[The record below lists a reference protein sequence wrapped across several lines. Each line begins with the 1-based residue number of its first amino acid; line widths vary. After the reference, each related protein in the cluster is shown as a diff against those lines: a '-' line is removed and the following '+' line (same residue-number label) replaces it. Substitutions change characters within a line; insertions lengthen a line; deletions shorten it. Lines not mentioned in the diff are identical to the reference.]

1 MNQTRQTDTN
11 RGGSHRHV
19 SLAPPSRCLTDRQ
32 LLLSSTKPHASIL
45 KENRCDVYR
54 RDFTDMSFW
63 TRPREER
70 AQMSRDV
77 SPPSGAQKHCG
88 SSVAVSELRGGRG
101 HEEHTFR
108 SSSEQSLSGSIPEF
122 DLPLRQSLTS
132 TVLNPTYTPQPGHLK
147 SGQKEGRGLGRSDG
161 DLTSPHKAN
170 YWACAIPKDVLQSPD
185 RHSAGWDP
193 NKDYQA
199 LLDYTYPLRTNPL
212 TCDWDSA
219 ERHKHSLLQAD
230 MQDSGIDLEN
240 ICSWTSVS
248 GLDVSVSSTEHT
260 EERSHR
266 RLDRSFTELQGE
278 EPLFLTDP
286 VSLYLNN
293 VDSSKSGSD
302 HHLQRHEWPCS
313 TSTALTRS
321 SRILHQPVCACMEED
336 EEFRRLP
343 EQLSELQLLS
353 TQVCVKT
360 HFKSLT
366 YYVAGTIVR
375 VIAAQLRQQS
385 RDPGTSSIFSSVTSP
400 EKPEAKNKT
409 REDNSQDD
417 TGKEWNVPQSAAA
430 AAAAAH
436 RDSVALRSN
445 GRWVEPVGGRS
456 SASGLRKVE
465 CLLEQLCDL
474 TLHQS
479 SQGQQEQS
487 DSLLQHIQVFC
498 SHLEQLIQHLYAAS
512 EKIELLAQPA
522 VDITRLKLSLD
533 EYQREVRNH
542 LPLTSCVMHSGQLL
556 LRCIN
561 SMSPFLRDTLQLVAR
576 ESEALQSYNQ
586 HFSTD
591 NVVQQSRD
599 QSSLGVQ

>member
-45 KENRCDVYR
+45 KEHRCDVYR
-54 RDFTDMSFW
+54 RHLTDMSFW

-70 AQMSRDV
+70 AEMSRDV
-77 SPPSGAQKHCG
+77 SPPSGAHKHCA

-122 DLPLRQSLTS
+122 EPPNLPLRQSLTS

-147 SGQKEGRGLGRSDG
+147 SGQKEGRGWGRSEG

-170 YWACAIPKDVLQSPD
+170 YWACAIPKDLPQSPD

-193 NKDYQA
+193 NKEYQA
-199 LLDYTYPLRTNPL
+199 LLDYTYPLRTNSL
-212 TCDWDSA
+212 TCDSA

-240 ICSWTSVS
+240 VCSWTSLS
-248 GLDVSVSSTEHT
+248 GLDVSVSSTEQT
-260 EERSHR
+260 EERS

-278 EPLFLTDP
+278 EPLLLTDP
-286 VSLYLNN
+286 ATLYLNN

-321 SRILHQPVCACMEED
+321 SGILHQPVCACMEED

-353 TQVCVKT
+353 TQV
-360 HFKSLT
+360 
-366 YYVAGTIVR
+366 R
-375 VIAAQLRQQS
+375 VIAAQLRQQP

-400 EKPEAKNKT
+400 EKLEAKNKT
-409 REDNSQDD
+409 REDSSQED
-417 TGKEWNVPQSAAA
+417 TGKEWTVPQSAAA
-430 AAAAAH
+430 AAAH
-436 RDSVALRSN
+436 RSN

-465 CLLEQLCDL
+465 SLLEQLCEL

-479 SQGQQEQS
+479 SQGQQEQQS

-498 SHLEQLIQHLYAAS
+498 SHLEQLLQYLYAAS
-512 EKIELLAQPA
+512 EKIQLLAQPA
-522 VDITRLKLSLD
+522 VDIARLKLSLD

-556 LRCIN
+556 LRSIN

-591 NVVQQSRD
+591 NLVQQSRD

>member
-1 MNQTRQTDTN
+1 MNQTSQTDTN

-45 KENRCDVYR
+45 KEHRCDVYR
-54 RDFTDMSFW
+54 RHLTDMSFW

-70 AQMSRDV
+70 AEMSRDV
-77 SPPSGAQKHCG
+77 SPPSGAHKHCA
-88 SSVAVSELRGGRG
+88 SSVAVSELRGGRD

-122 DLPLRQSLTS
+122 EPPNLPLRQSLTS

-147 SGQKEGRGLGRSDG
+147 SGQKEGRGWGRSEG

-170 YWACAIPKDVLQSPD
+170 YWACAIPKDLPQSPD

-193 NKDYQA
+193 NKEYQA

-212 TCDWDSA
+212 TCDSA

-240 ICSWTSVS
+240 VCSWTSLS
-248 GLDVSVSSTEHT
+248 GLDVSVSSTEQT
-260 EERSHR
+260 EERS

-278 EPLFLTDP
+278 EPLLLTDP
-286 VSLYLNN
+286 ATLYLNN

-321 SRILHQPVCACMEED
+321 SGILHQPVCACMEED
-336 EEFRRLP
+336 EEVRRLP

-353 TQVCVKT
+353 TQV
-360 HFKSLT
+360 
-366 YYVAGTIVR
+366 
-375 VIAAQLRQQS
+375 
-385 RDPGTSSIFSSVTSP
+385 
-400 EKPEAKNKT
+400 
-409 REDNSQDD
+409 
-417 TGKEWNVPQSAAA
+417 
-430 AAAAAH
+430 
-436 RDSVALRSN
+436 
-445 GRWVEPVGGRS
+445 
-456 SASGLRKVE
+456 
-465 CLLEQLCDL
+465 
-474 TLHQS
+474 
-479 SQGQQEQS
+479 
-487 DSLLQHIQVFC
+487 FC
-498 SHLEQLIQHLYAAS
+498 SHLEQLLQYLYAAS
-512 EKIELLAQPA
+512 EKIQLLAQPA
-522 VDITRLKLSLD
+522 VDIARLKLSLD

-556 LRCIN
+556 LRSIN
-561 SMSPFLRDTLQLVAR
+561 SMSPC
-576 ESEALQSYNQ
+576 
-586 HFSTD
+586 
-591 NVVQQSRD
+591 
-599 QSSLGVQ
+599 